1 MKLYNR
7 FLTATALLAI
17 AGAVTSCSNKEDDI
31 FDQAAAVRMDAAK
44 TETKALLV
52 SAENGWELSYFADN
66 DWEEGHVILMKFHN
80 DETVDMMGSN
90 AWVANA
96 FNYADMYTPQQETSL
111 YQMISD
117 DGPVLTFNTFNKVL
131 HIFSEPYN
139 LPSPQYNP
147 NNVPFP
153 YGPTEKNIA
162 GNEGDVNEAG
172 YGHNGDYEFVVLSR
186 SENEI
191 ILRGKKTKIK
201 MRMRRLNPDVDWIQ
215 YFAKTARVMNN
226 TFSNRF
232 GDLKIIVD
240 GHELH
245 LSNLTKG
252 VMHILADDD
261 DPLLETVKIPFIYTP
276 DGIRLREPYTGYENR
291 LPNIGIQN
299 FIFND
304 DGTLSCVEKP
314 VEFALNSSLSEIFLM
329 RTFVWNL
336 DLTSATGKTSEII
349 NTIKA
354 EFEKNKQFKALEYL
368 RCEYDSKV
376 KKYILKIKATGN
388 GAIGTLYGTP
398 SVNDDKTLSF
408 KYSSVEGDN
417 NGKGF
422 IRLFPSLK
430 TLLDY
435 LSNNS
440 WSLSTT
446 KPMGPDELTM
456 TNASDSND
464 SFKMILN

>member
-172 YGHNGDYEFVVLSR
+172 YGHNGDYEFVVLSK
-186 SENEI
+186 SDNEI
-191 ILRGKKTKIK
+191 TLRGKKTKVK
-201 MRMRRLNPDVDWIQ
+201 MRMRRLDPDVDWIQ

-261 DPLLETVKIPFIYTP
+261 DPLLETVKIPFMYTP
-276 DGIRLREPYTGYENR
+276 DAIRPREPYTGYENR
-291 LPNIGIQN
+291 LPDIAIQN
-299 FIFND
+299 FTFND

-314 VEFALNSSLSEIFLM
+314 VEFALNSSFAEIFGM
-329 RTFVWNL
+329 TTFSWNI
-336 DLTSATGKTSEII
+336 DLESATGNAKTVIDNMVAEVAANTTYNGIRQLYFNYNASSKKYALTMRVNKVSTLGSIYGTYEYGD
-349 NTIKA
+349 NTIKMT
-354 EFEKNKQFKALEYL
+354 F
-368 RCEYDSKV
+368 
-376 KKYILKIKATGN
+376 TG
-388 GAIGTLYGTP
+388 T
-398 SVNDDKTLSF
+398 
-408 KYSSVEGDN
+408 EGDR
-417 NGKGF
+417 NGLT
-422 IRLFPSLK
+422 RLERLPAMK
-430 TLLDY
+430 TFLDFV
-435 LSNNS
+435 SS
-440 WSLSTT
+440 KEWIVSTD
-446 KPMGPDELTM
+446 KPMGPDKLLF
-456 TNASDSND
+456 TNSADPTD
-464 SFKMILN
+464 TFTVILR

>member
-201 MRMRRLNPDVDWIQ
+201 MRMRRLDPDVDWIQ

-232 GDLKIIVD
+232 GDLKIVVD

-276 DGIRLREPYTGYENR
+276 DGIRLREPYTGYEDR

-299 FIFND
+299 FTFND

-314 VEFALNSSLSEIFLM
+314 VEFALNSSFAEIFGMNLFSWDIPLDEATGSTKNIFDGLVAEAKADKTIDGIRSLYFQTSTGRKALTIRINKTATLGSLYGTYEYM
-329 RTFVWNL
+329 DGSIIKMTFTGEDGDN
-336 DLTSATGKTSEII
+336 TGKTRLNKLSFLKQYIDHISSTSWEVHTDSPMAPEHLTFI
-349 NTIKA
+349 NT
-354 EFEKNKQFKALEYL
+354 
-368 RCEYDSKV
+368 
-376 KKYILKIKATGN
+376 
-388 GAIGTLYGTP
+388 
-398 SVNDDKTLSF
+398 
-408 KYSSVEGDN
+408 
-417 NGKGF
+417 
-422 IRLFPSLK
+422 
-430 TLLDY
+430 
-435 LSNNS
+435 
-440 WSLSTT
+440 
-446 KPMGPDELTM
+446 
-456 TNASDSND
+456 SDSSD
-464 SFKMILN
+464 TFKVNLR

>member
-90 AWVANA
+90 VWVANA

-139 LPSPQYNP
+139 LPSPKYNP

-201 MRMRRLNPDVDWIQ
+201 MRMRRLDPDVDWIQ

-232 GDLKIIVD
+232 GDLKIVVD

-299 FIFND
+299 FTFND
-304 DGTLSCVEKP
+304 DGTLRCTDRD
-314 VEFALNSSLSEIFLM
+314 VEFALNSSLPEIFM
-329 RTFVWNL
+329 MANL
-336 DLTSATGKTSEII
+336 KWDIDLSTATGEI
-349 NTIKA
+349 
-354 EFEKNKQFKALEYL
+354 
-368 RCEYDSKV
+368 
-376 KKYILKIKATGN
+376 KKYIDAIQTECASRNTYKALKGLTFDYSNRRFRMKI
-388 GAIGTLYGTP
+388 TLAGSSSNAYIYGTP
-398 SVNDDKTLSF
+398 SKAEDNQINFIYDPDT
-408 KYSSVEGDN
+408 GDS
-417 NGKGF
+417 NGRTRVKN
-422 IRLFPSLK
+422 LPSLK
-430 TLLDY
+430 ALLEYWAAHKWIISTDY
-435 LSNNS
+435 
-440 WSLSTT
+440 
-446 KPMGPDELTM
+446 PMAPSVLKF
-456 TNASDSND
+456 TNADNTADTFIMS
-464 SFKMILN
+464 L

>member
-90 AWVANA
+90 VWVANA

-139 LPSPQYNP
+139 LPSPKYNP

-201 MRMRRLNPDVDWIQ
+201 MRMRRLDPDVDWIQ

-232 GDLKIIVD
+232 GDLKIVVD

-304 DGTLSCVEKP
+304 DGTLRCTDRD
-314 VEFALNSSLSEIFLM
+314 VEFALNSSFAEIFGMTTFSWNINFTEAAGTVKTLLEQTITDFEGISTYQGLQSLYFNYNRASRRYAVTM
-329 RTFVWNL
+329 RVNR
-336 DLTSATGKTSEII
+336 TSSLGSLFGDYTYGEDS
-349 NTIKA
+349 TIKMS
-354 EFEKNKQFKALEYL
+354 F
-368 RCEYDSKV
+368 
-376 KKYILKIKATGN
+376 TGN
-388 GAIGTLYGTP
+388 DGDTNGLNRIGR
-398 SVNDDKTLSF
+398 V
-408 KYSSVEGDN
+408 
-417 NGKGF
+417 
-422 IRLFPSLK
+422 PSLK
-430 TLLDY
+430 SLLQHI
-435 LSNNS
+435 SA
-440 WSLSTT
+440 TT
-446 KPMGPDELTM
+446 WKVTTNTPMAPENLTF
-456 TNASDSND
+456 TNTND
-464 SFKMILN
+464 SSEYFKVTLR